1 MKGEMSMY
9 YGGCCNYGNNN
20 GNGSWL
26 WIVLIVFIIL
36 FLFRGN
42 DFSCGCSNR

>member
-1 MKGEMSMY
+1 MY
-9 YGGCCNYGNNN
+9 YGGCCNYGNNT

-26 WIVLIVFIIL
+26 WLILIVFIIL

-42 DFSCGCSNR
+42 DGCCNGCNNR

>member
-1 MKGEMSMY
+1 MY
-9 YGGCCNYGNNN
+9 YGSCCNYGNNS

-26 WIVLIVFIIL
+26 WIILIVFIIL

-42 DFSCGCSNR
+42 DGCNGCNNR

>member
-1 MKGEMSMY
+1 MY
-9 YGGCCNYGNNN
+9 YGGCGSCSNNY

-26 WIVLIVFIIL
+26 WIVLIIFIIL

-42 DFSCGCSNR
+42 DGVNNGCCNR

>member
-1 MKGEMSMY
+1 MY
-9 YGGCCNYGNNN
+9 YGGCCNYGNNSN
-20 GNGSWL
+20 SGSWL

-42 DFSCGCSNR
+42 DGFNNGCCNR